1 MSQVGYSC
9 GFSCNIFDPLT
20 NLYPTGMLSNI
31 LRRNL
36 VSDLGETTTKFG
48 MFVANSF
55 VNPMQ
60 VKLIMCV
67 AYIWKV
73 STPQANHKKD
83 SAQD

>member
-9 GFSCNIFDPLT
+9 GFSCNVFNPLA

-36 VSDLGETTTKFG
+36 VSDLGETTTKFD
-48 MFVANSF
+48 MFVADSF

-67 AYIWKV
+67 A
-73 STPQANHKKD
+73 
-83 SAQD
+83 